1 MKIKKNGVTI
11 NLTEAEIKK
20 ISKIIL
26 KEQMGAK
33 PFSSPKVVDLQY
45 EFMNGPVT
53 EFCKK
58 WSGSIEG
65 SADCEYH
72 SPCYDILIA
81 MRKMKKQDCNPIIP
95 EYRKDGEPQ

>member
-26 KEQMGAK
+26 KEQVRPAD
-33 PFSSPKVVDLQY
+33 SSPQDD
-45 EFMNGPVT
+45 FMNGPVK

-95 EYRKDGEPQ
+95 EYR